1 MVRLCDSEAVR
12 QDFLAGVFG
21 AAVGC
26 QMEMVLQVYGD
37 TDPQTNA
44 WAVYSDNQAA
54 CGGILFSAGSLFVC
68 LNRQEGADDCAQF
81 LRFLFPGA
89 QVECD
94 GKTAEWLA
102 PFGYAA
108 IRTGDTLR
116 YAVPAGQRQIPM
128 GYHVPQELRLSD
140 LYDLLCTCFGDFSRQ
155 QEHAAF
161 LADVFLKKRYGA
173 RLQGLCKGDRLCAA
187 AGIYAVGRTSA
198 LLSAVATAPEHRG
211 RGLAGCL
218 VTQLCR
224 EQAARGKE
232 VFVMT
237 RRPSL
242 TRFYQNLGFIIC
254 GRWAVLKETKN
265 G

>member
-12 QDFLAGVFG
+12 RDFLAVVFG
-21 AAVGC
+21 TAVGC
-26 QMEMVLQVYGD
+26 QMEMALQVYGD

-44 WAVYSDNQAA
+44 WVVYSDNQAA

-68 LNRQEGADDCAQF
+68 LNRQEGAGDCAQF
-81 LRFLFPGA
+81 LRFLFSGA
-89 QVECD
+89 QAQCD

-108 IRTGDTLR
+108 IRAGDTLR
-116 YAVPAGQRQIPM
+116 YAAPAGKREIPT
-128 GYHVPQELRLSD
+128 GYYVPPELRLSE
-140 LYDLLCTCFGDFSRQ
+140 LYDLLCTCFGGFSKQ
-155 QEHAAF
+155 QERDAF

-173 RLQGLCKGDRLCAA
+173 RLKGLCKGDRLCAA
-187 AGIYAVGRTSA
+187 AGTYAVGRTSA
-198 LLSAVATAPEHRG
+198 LLSAVAAAPEHRG
-211 RGLAGCL
+211 RGLAGYL

-224 EQAARGKE
+224 EQTVQGKKT
-232 VFVMT
+232 FVMT
-237 RRPSL
+237 EQPSL
-242 TRFYQNLGFIIC
+242 TRFYQKLGFIIC